1 MVMRKFHTLRFLPVH
16 LILMLCLFSL
26 SCNQRETNL
35 LDEQVLSAQVALLPD
50 HFKNVPVSPATEP
63 HVAAEKD
70 TNVLLRVDTSNI
82 TEDTKDEFVF
92 ISDDRSDP
100 SENSSSPSEH
110 IALVEK
116 NMKIYWRA
124 EALDPQSGVTVDV
137 LGIFRKPE
145 GGSEILDGVF
155 RDPNQDGIIMGKIK
169 NKKVEGLEYYNIMIR
184 VNGENPKTYVIDPKL
199 KMIN

>member
-1 MVMRKFHTLRFLPVH
+1 MKTFQTFLFLPAH
-16 LILMLCLFSL
+16 FILMLCLFSL
-26 SCNQRETNL
+26 SCDEGKTNL
-35 LDEQVLSAQVALLPD
+35 LDEQVLSAEVALLPD
-50 HFKNVPVSPATEP
+50 HFNNVAESPATEP
-63 HVAAEKD
+63 QIAAEKD
-70 TNVLLRVDTSNI
+70 TNVLLRVDTENI
-82 TEDTKDEFVF
+82 TEDTKEEFVF
-92 ISDDRSDP
+92 ISDDRSDS

-145 GGSEILDGVF
+145 GGSEILEGVF
-155 RDPNQDGIIMGKIK
+155 RDPNKDGIIMGKIK
-169 NKKVEGLEYYNIMIR
+169 NKQVEGLEYYNIMIR
-184 VNGENPKTYVIDPKL
+184 VNGENPKTFLIDPKL